1 MEENNDNHEITLN
14 SVLATAR
21 EIFQT
26 VLKNILLWL
35 LDDEHKIMAAE
46 VQVNEDTDE
55 DEGYGSIASSASKI
69 SKSSRRRRQIRQE
82 DLKIVESDTKEVLI
96 EKFLLLRDAYDELK
110 DDTTR
115 LEFEVESLKDAQDD
129 NEKEMRL
136 QKAELLH
143 IKEKLKVLEKEN
155 DGNKVIIDRQQQMI
169 DSFASN
175 NISSSTELEIQ
186 K

>member
-1 MEENNDNHEITLN
+1 MEENNENTEVTLT

-35 LDDEHKIMAAE
+35 LDDEHKIMAAQI
-46 VQVNEDTDE
+46 QVNEDTDE
-55 DEGYGSIASSASKI
+55 DEGYSSIGSSTSKI
-69 SKSSRRRRQIRQE
+69 SKSYQRRKQIRQE
-82 DLKIVESDTKEVLI
+82 DLKIVETDTKEVLI

-115 LEFEVESLKDAQDD
+115 LEFELESLKDAQDD
-129 NEKEMRL
+129 GEEEMRL

-155 DGNKVIIDRQQQMI
+155 DGNKLIIDRQQQMI
-169 DSFASN
+169 DSFVTN
-175 NISSSTELEIQ
+175 NISSSSTELEN